1 MGLVGVALQQTCV
14 IPDPMTSITK
24 SQLLRQLSSRQ
35 SAASK
40 GFTLVELMIVVA
52 IIGILSAVAVPQYV
66 GLRDRSDVKTKIAEV
81 LGNAG
86 ECAAFQVEAD
96 PSATNVA
103 NPNGSVQACGGTG
116 TALAA
121 RTFVSKVFVAIPT
134 SASVACLGA
143 TIGANKTIATI
154 AVSTSGVRT
163 CS

>member
-1 MGLVGVALQQTCV
+1 MN
-14 IPDPMTSITK
+14 TK
-24 SQLLRQLSSRQ
+24 TQLELLRQLRSGQ
-35 SAASK
+35 SLAK
-40 GFTLVELMIVVA
+40 QGFTLVELMIVVA
-52 IIGILSAVAVPQYV
+52 IIGILSAVAVPQYL
-66 GLRDRSDVKTKIAEV
+66 GLRDRSDAKTKIAEV

-121 RTFVSKVFVAIPT
+121 RTFVSKVFVAIP
-134 SASVACLGA
+134 SGASVACLGA
-143 TIGANKTIATI
+143 TIGAAKTIATVI
-154 AVSTSGVRT
+154 VSTSGVRT

>member
-1 MGLVGVALQQTCV
+1 MN
-14 IPDPMTSITK
+14 TK
-24 SQLLRQLSSRQ
+24 TQLELLRQLRSGQ
-35 SAASK
+35 SLAK
-40 GFTLVELMIVVA
+40 QGFTLVELMIVVA
-52 IIGILSAVAVPQYV
+52 IIGILSAVAVPQYL
-66 GLRDRSDVKTKIAEV
+66 GLRDRSDAKTKIAEV

-96 PSATNVA
+96 PSPTNVA

-143 TIGANKTIATI
+143 TIGAGKTIATI